1 MMKLPFHTTA
11 KSTAR
16 LLMSIPSYWYC
27 GEKGRGTRAREA
39 FHHGGGAAAGISGDQ
54 ERNQGLWFPLGWE
67 RSRGRN
73 ADPVHRS
80 KYRSGAFPLIPNR

>member
-27 GEKGRGTRAREA
+27 RRGQRHMLVRLS
-39 FHHGGGAAAGISGDQ
+39 HGAGMLGVSGDRDYSRK
-54 ERNQGLWFPLGWE
+54 EARDSGSLG
-67 RSRGRN
+67 
-73 ADPVHRS
+73 
-80 KYRSGAFPLIPNR
+80 

>member
-27 GEKGRGTRAREA
+27 GERGRGTWPMKFYITGVRD
-39 FHHGGGAAAGISGDQ
+39 AAGISGRQDYKVV
-54 ERNQGLWFPLGWE
+54 RT
-67 RSRGRN
+67 RTT
-73 ADPVHRS
+73 
-80 KYRSGAFPLIPNR
+80 K

>member
-27 GEKGRGTRAREA
+27 GERGREHTAREA
-39 FHHGGGAAAGISGDQ
+39 PYHGGVRDAAGTLGDRDYSGR
-54 ERNQGLWFPLGWE
+54 ETGGSSSLWAEKGAEGESGKPPLLF
-67 RSRGRN
+67 
-73 ADPVHRS
+73 D
-80 KYRSGAFPLIPNR
+80 